1 MAKRHPRWCCRVA
14 AALSLGDDAALILGY
29 EVEGRTQGHT
39 EHALRLAM
47 IWRFWPPQRGA
58 PPCPKSRVF

>member
-1 MAKRHPRWCCRVA
+1 
-14 AALSLGDDAALILGY
+14 LGDDAALDLRY
-29 EVEGRTQGHT
+29 EVDGRTEGDT

-47 IWRFWPPQRGA
+47 IWRFRPPQRGA